1 MQNMHRFSM
10 YVKKSNS
17 VLFHFSCTYIKFS
30 LNLNLSISEKIQF
43 WKLKTTL
50 EYEKNE
56 FSFSGSIY
64 SNIDA
69 NSNNIFMDMP
79 NSDDSVTSPTQPTNE
94 NCHTVNNCTPPN
106 YINKLYSMQ
115 TSYF

>member
-1 MQNMHRFSM
+1 MIFFKTNFQTCF
-10 YVKKSNS
+10 
-17 VLFHFSCTYIKFS
+17 
-30 LNLNLSISEKIQF
+30 KILIQIYDF
-43 WKLKTTL
+43 
-50 EYEKNE
+50 
-56 FSFSGSIY
+56 FSGSIY